1 VQLRFVLAAFG
12 FAAGIAPLGAQVPA
26 AEYAQRRAAL
36 AAKMQDGVLLAIGA
50 QEPAQDYL
58 SFYQNEPFTYLTGYD
73 EPNAT
78 LVMLKRGGQVS
89 STLFVEDRNPAAE
102 VWTGKRFGPDGATR
116 ATGIPARPVEQLRA
130 VLDSLLGSA
139 PQLYVVGDV
148 RVGQRQGDEGTV
160 LSRDDQ
166 FVRALVAKHPSVKLA
181 AANQYVAMLRG
192 TKSPAE
198 LDLIRKA
205 VTVTVDA
212 HKEAMRAIE
221 PGMNEFEIQGL
232 IEYTFRRNGADRPS
246 FGTIVGSGPNSTTL
260 HYNADDRFM
269 NAGEVVVMDIGA
281 SYRGYAADVT
291 RTVPISGTFTPDQR
305 AIYQIVREAQA
316 AAERQAK
323 LGAKASL
330 MSDSAAAVL
339 AAGLARVG
347 LIESPT
353 ATYDCGSTQQAQQCP
368 QLELYYMHGLGHG
381 IGLEVHDP
389 EQFYFTGTIA
399 VGSAFTI
406 EPGIY
411 VRENLL
417 EILPKTAKN
426 DALIAKLRPAVE
438 KFKNIGIRIED
449 DYIGTPQGVEWIS
462 RAPREIAEVE
472 AMMKETLASETKRD
486 ASKVDWY
493 RRTGGPQAPQR
504 QAGGGSNEGTG
515 NGEPGTEPCH
525 PERQRGTF
533 CDVIVAGPATRTF
546 TQGPSSLAL
555 LGMTLPPTPPNEPS
569 SSSMQP
575 SSGRPHRE
583 ADHR

>member
-1 VQLRFVLAAFG
+1 VRLRFSLVALGLAA
-12 FAAGIAPLGAQVPA
+12 AVAPLGAQVPS

-58 SFYQNEPFTYLTGYD
+58 SFYQNEPFTYLTGYN
-73 EPNAT
+73 EPNAA
-78 LVMLKRGGQVS
+78 LVLVKRAGQTS
-89 STLFVEDRNPAAE
+89 SMLFVEEKDPGAE
-102 VWTGKRFGPDGATR
+102 VWTGKRFGPEGATK
-116 ATGIPARPVEQLRA
+116 ATGINARPRAQLKA
-130 VLDSLLGSA
+130 VLDSLLNSA
-139 PQLYVVGDV
+139 SQLYVVGDV
-148 RVGQRQGDEGTV
+148 RLTARPGEEGAT

-166 FVRALVAKHPSVKLA
+166 FVRAIASSHASLKLA
-181 AANQYVAMLRG
+181 SANQSVAMLRG

-205 VTVTVDA
+205 VTVTVEA
-212 HKEAMRAIE
+212 QKEAMRAIE
-221 PGMNEFEIQGL
+221 PGMNEFEIQAL

-291 RTVPISGTFTPDQR
+291 RTVPVSGTFTPDQR
-305 AIYQIVREAQA
+305 AIYQIVRDAQA

-323 LGAKASL
+323 LGAKAQL
-330 MSDSAAAVL
+330 MSDSASAVM
-339 AAGLARVG
+339 AAGLARIG
-347 LIESPT
+347 LIESPN
-353 ATYDCGSTQQAQQCP
+353 ATYDCGPAQQPQQCS

-389 EQFYFTGTIA
+389 DQFYFTGTIA
-399 VGSAFTI
+399 QGSAFTI

-438 KFKNIGIRIED
+438 KYKNIGVRIED
-449 DYIGTPQGVEWIS
+449 DYIGTDKGVEWIS

-472 AMMKETLASETKRD
+472 AMMKETLAEGTKRD

-493 RRTGGPQAPQR
+493 RRTAGPQVP
-504 QAGGGSNEGTG
+504 
-515 NGEPGTEPCH
+515 
-525 PERQRGTF
+525 
-533 CDVIVAGPATRTF
+533 
-546 TQGPSSLAL
+546 
-555 LGMTLPPTPPNEPS
+555 
-569 SSSMQP
+569 
-575 SSGRPHRE
+575 
-583 ADHR
+583 